1 MHFGLDHCEVG
12 RWIGQTWNFFPSFI
26 DVFENHHTPLRSV
39 RDPRLAGIVGA
50 ADHFCERH
58 SMAPPVEVGDQKLL
72 ETDTTT
78 GDKFLGTC
86 LPCLDAK
93 DCAELTEILETEYLH
108 LLPVIEFNNRTDP
121 RHRENSLS

>member
-1 MHFGLDHCEVG
+1 M
-12 RWIGQTWNFFPSFI
+12 
-26 DVFENHHTPLRSV
+26 
-39 RDPRLAGIVGA
+39 
-50 ADHFCERH
+50 
-58 SMAPPVEVGDQKLL
+58 L

-108 LLPVIEFNNRTDP
+108 LLPVIEFNNSTELLLDGKP
-121 RHRENSLS
+121 D